1 MNGPNASVN
10 ATFCAALV
18 DQWVLDGLT
27 AAYIAPGSRSTPLA
41 LAFADRDDIAVELY
55 HDERSAS
62 FAALGHGLI
71 TGTPAAVVCTSGT
84 AGAHFYAAVIEA
96 DLSAVP
102 LLVCTADRPPELWGR
117 GAPQTI
123 NQTELY
129 GSSVREFVQPG
140 PPDQLD
146 RRRWRGVAQQ
156 AWASSMG
163 TKPGP
168 VQLNLSFR
176 EPLAGVADDLPSS
189 LDPLPTRV
197 SPSPDAAQI
206 ADLADRMSGQRGVI
220 IAGRGESA
228 PADVLALATH
238 LGWPVIADHRSGC
251 RIPDHPNVVER
262 YDSLLRHRAFS
273 EPHRPDVILR
283 LGEIV
288 SSKAVSQWLSRCE
301 ATVLTGRPQGRHI
314 DPEDIGTISFDE
326 AGVASALVTATET
339 RLPADIAWL
348 QSWRRCDDLAEA
360 TIAERLDR
368 ESVNEVA
375 IARRVVAETP
385 ADGALV
391 VASSMPVRDV
401 EWFGRP
407 RADIE
412 VISNR
417 GANGIDGTIAT
428 AAGIARTGRPTVCL
442 IGDVALL
449 HDSTSLAALRHRPL
463 DLTIVV
469 VDNDG
474 GGIFSFLPQH
484 ELLSAER
491 YEQLFGTPHGTD
503 LARLAEA
510 HGIPVEPWPGD
521 LAPNRVRM
529 VLAQTNRDAN
539 LALHDELHAAVAA
552 ALGAAPVI
560 PR

>member
-1 MNGPNASVN
+1 VNRPNASEN

-18 DQWVLDGLT
+18 DQWILEGLT

-123 NQTELY
+123 NQTDLY
-129 GSSVREFVQPG
+129 GASVREFVQPG
-140 PPDQLD
+140 PPDELD

-163 TKPGP
+163 IKPGP

-176 EPLAGVADDLPSS
+176 EPLAGVADDLPSP

-197 SPSPDAAQI
+197 RPAADSAQI

-228 PADVLALATH
+228 PADVLALAAH

-251 RIPDHPNVVER
+251 RTPDHPNVVER

-301 ATVLTGRPQGRHI
+301 ATVLTGRPQRRHI
-314 DPEDIGTISFDE
+314 DPEDIATISFDE
-326 AGVASALVTATET
+326 AGVAAALIAAIET
-339 RLPADIAWL
+339 RLPADTAWL

-385 ADGALV
+385 AGGALV

-401 EWFGRP
+401 EWFGQP
-407 RADIE
+407 RADID
-412 VISNR
+412 VVSNR

-428 AAGIARTGRPTVCL
+428 AAGIARTGRATVCL

-484 ELLSAER
+484 ELLSADR

-510 HGIPVEPWPGD
+510 HGIPVERWPGD
-521 LAPNRVRM
+521 LAPSGVRM
-529 VLAQTNRDAN
+529 VLAHTNRDAN

-552 ALGAAPVI
+552 ALGAAPVL